1 MNVFTT
7 EYNPIKK
14 NSRLLLIVLAL
25 CFIRCEETMKQFTLI
40 SVEDSGMKFRND
52 LTETTHNNIMTYEYS
67 YNGGGVA
74 VGDINGDGL
83 ADVYFSG
90 NTVPNK
96 LFLNKGDFQFDDIT
110 EISGT
115 AGRQDWK
122 TGVTMADVNGDGW
135 LDIYVCYSGNS
146 PQEGYEKPVIR
157 DHPKRANQLFINNR
171 CAPGEIPTFTE
182 RAKSYGLDAPGTF
195 STQAYFLDYDLDGD
209 LDLFLLNHANMFYS
223 AFLNTR
229 RLRNLRHPYFGNKLY
244 RNDSGDDKSAA
255 RFTEVSADAGIHGS
269 GLNFGLSAAISDLNA
284 DGYPDIYVTNDYEEQ
299 DFCYIN
305 NRDGTFREVSKKIF
319 GHLSKYGMGSDIADI
334 NNDGFQDIIVLDML
348 PEDNRRQKLLKG
360 PDEYDRYA
368 LAVDSGYH
376 HQYMRNTL
384 QLNRGFAADTLPR
397 FSEVGQLAGISN
409 TDWSWAPLIADFDN
423 DGVKDLFI
431 TNGFLR
437 DFNNLDFIKYNAN
450 AYNAARSSRRS
461 IDYLSLVQNLP
472 STRLSNYGFR
482 NQNGIRFKD
491 VTTDWGLSHASVS
504 NGAAYADLDNDG
516 DLDLI
521 INNINDDVFLY
532 RNNHE
537 SLQKNNYLRI
547 RLTGDGMNTSGLG
560 AKVWITCGVSTIFQE
575 AWFSRGYQSSVEP
588 VITAGL
594 GNASTA
600 DEIKIAW
607 PDGRVTVLNNVETNK
622 TISLSQENARR
633 EKEVQSRPNPVWLQ
647 EATTPSGLDF
657 VHHENRFIDFKV
669 QRLLHYQV
677 SRLGGKFAKGD
688 VNGDGNDD
696 VFFGGAAGQAGQ
708 LYLGQND
715 GTFRKSASQP
725 WAADSLYEDI
735 DALFFDADG
744 DDDEDLYVVSG
755 GSEFV
760 STAPLYQDR
769 LYINEG
775 KGVFRKSAE
784 ALPVMSTSSGAV
796 TCADMDL
803 DGDLDL
809 FVGGRVVPGNYGYIP
824 RSHLLRNDSGEGMV
838 RFTDVTREHAESLSA
853 PGMVTSAKWVDY
865 NGDTWPDLIV
875 AGEWMAPKLFENQR
889 GKLVELTEIEG
900 LHDSE
905 GWWCAITP
913 ADVDQDGD
921 LDLLLGNA
929 GANMQFKA
937 SLTEPVHLFVS
948 DLNQD
953 GVLDPVINYY
963 IQGKSYPMATRD
975 ELLDQV
981 STLKKK
987 FIKYEDYATAT
998 MRDIASEEAL
1008 GKSQMLIATRL
1019 QSCWLE
1025 NTGGKGFRFHS
1036 LPDAAQFSS
1045 IHGFLFDDFT
1055 GDGQNEIIAAG
1066 NFFPFKPQLGR
1077 SDASFGIM
1085 LKYEDG
1091 EVSAGNSLLSNL
1103 WLGGDVRDIDVLT
1116 FNSGI
1121 KRILVSRNNDAPG
1134 LYSITSG
1141 TNKTMVTHQ
1150 QKNSGRQI
1158 Q

>member
-7 EYNPIKK
+7 ERTPITKV
-14 NSRLLLIVLAL
+14 SRLLLIGLAL
-25 CFIRCEETMKQFTLI
+25 CLASCEEPMKQFTLVN
-40 SVEDSGMKFRND
+40 VEDSGMDFRND
-52 LTETTHNNIMTYEYS
+52 LTETRHNNIMTYEYS

-96 LFLNKGDFQFDDIT
+96 LFLNKGDFHFDDIT
-110 EISGT
+110 KVSGT
-115 AGRQDWK
+115 AGRRDWK
-122 TGVTMADVNGDGW
+122 TGVTLADVNGDGW
-135 LDIYVCYSGNS
+135 LDIYLCYSGNS
-146 PQEGYEKPVIR
+146 PEEGYEKPVIR
-157 DHPKRANQLFINNR
+157 DHPKRANQLFINNQ
-171 CAPGEIPTFTE
+171 CKPGGIPTFTE
-182 RAKSYGLDAPGTF
+182 SAKAYGLDGPGTF

-244 RNDSGDDKSAA
+244 RNDGADGAGA
-255 RFTEVSADAGIHGS
+255 PTFTEVSAEAGIHGS

-305 NRDGTFREVSKKIF
+305 NRNGTFREVSKKLF

-334 NNDGFQDIIVLDML
+334 NNDGFPDVIVLDML

-360 PDEYDRYA
+360 PDEYDRYS

-397 FSEVGQLAGISN
+397 FSEIGQLAGISN
-409 TDWSWAPLIADFDN
+409 TDWSWAPLVADFDN
-423 DGVKDLFI
+423 DGAKDLFI

-450 AYNAARSSRRS
+450 AYSEARASRRS

-472 STRLSNYGFR
+472 STRLSNYVFK
-482 NQNGIRFKD
+482 NQDGLRFKD
-491 VTTDWGLSHASVS
+491 VAADWGLHHPSVS

-521 INNINDDVFLY
+521 TNNVNERAFLY

-547 RLTGDGMNTSGLG
+547 RLSGNGMNTSGLG
-560 AKVWITCGVSTIFQE
+560 AKVWITFDAVTIFQE

-594 GNASTA
+594 GSATLA
-600 DEIKIAW
+600 DRVKIVW
-607 PDGRVTVLNNVETNK
+607 PDGKVTVLNDVEANK
-622 TISLSQENARR
+622 TLTLLQKDARSG
-633 EKEVQSRPNPVWLQ
+633 EEPQARPNPVVLQ
-647 EATTPSGLDF
+647 EVTSASGLDF
-657 VHHENRFIDFKV
+657 VHRENRFIDFKV

-688 VNGDGNDD
+688 VNGDVNDD
-696 VFFGGAAGQAGQ
+696 VFFGGATGQPGQ
-708 LYLGQND
+708 LYLGQDD

-725 WAADSLYEDI
+725 WAVDSLYEDI

-744 DDDEDLYVVSG
+744 DGDEDLYVVSG

-760 STAPLYQDR
+760 STAPLYHDR
-769 LYINEG
+769 LYVNEG
-775 KGVFRKSAE
+775 DGVFKRSPD
-784 ALPVMSTSSGAV
+784 ALPPMSTSGGAV
-796 TCADMDL
+796 TCADMDH

-809 FVGGRVVPGNYGYIP
+809 FVGGRIVPGNYGYIP
-824 RSHLLRNDSGEGMV
+824 RSHLLRNDSGKGIA
-838 RFTDVTREHAESLSA
+838 RFTDVTREHSESLSA
-853 PGMVTSAKWVDY
+853 PGMVTSARWVDY
-865 NGDTWPDLIV
+865 NGDTWPDLII
-875 AGEWMAPKLFENQR
+875 AGEWMAPKIFSNQQ
-889 GKLVELTEIEG
+889 GKLVVETGIEG
-900 LHDSE
+900 LDNSE
-905 GWWCAITP
+905 GWWCSIEP
-913 ADVDQDGD
+913 ADVDEDGD
-921 LDLLLGNA
+921 MDLLLGNA
-929 GANMQFKA
+929 GTNMQFKA
-937 SLTEPVHLFVS
+937 SPAEPVHLFAG

-963 IQGKSYPMATRD
+963 IQGRSYPMATRD

-987 FIKYEDYATAT
+987 FIRYEDYAAAT
-998 MRDIASEEAL
+998 MQDIASEDVLE
-1008 GKSQMLIATRL
+1008 KSLKLKAQRL
-1019 QSCWLE
+1019 QSGWLE
-1025 NTGGKGFRFHS
+1025 NTGEKGFLLHAF
-1036 LPDAAQFSS
+1036 PDAAQFSS
-1045 IHGFLFDDFT
+1045 IHGFLFGDFT
-1055 GDGQNEIIAAG
+1055 GDGQKEIIAAG

-1077 SDASFGIM
+1077 SDAGFGVM
-1085 LKYEDG
+1085 LKYNDG
-1091 EVSAGNSLLSNL
+1091 EVSAGNSVLSEM
-1103 WLGGDVRDIDVLT
+1103 WLGGDVRDIEIMN
-1116 FNSGI
+1116 FSSGV

-1134 LYSITSG
+1134 LYSIKPV
-1141 TNKTMVTHQ
+1141 TNTTMVTH
-1150 QKNSGRQI
+1150 R
-1158 Q
+1158 

>member
-1 MNVFTT
+1 MAERLMMVSG
-7 EYNPIKK
+7 P
-14 NSRLLLIVLAL
+14 LLLILTLAL
-25 CFIRCEETMKQFTLI
+25 ASCEQPMKQFTLV
-40 SVEDSGMKFRND
+40 SAEDSGMDFRND
-52 LTETTHNNIMTYEYS
+52 LTETRHNNIMTYEYS

-96 LFLNKGDFQFDDIT
+96 LFLNRGNFQFDDIT
-110 EISGT
+110 QVSGT
-115 AGRQDWK
+115 AGRRDWK

-146 PQEGYEKPVIR
+146 PEEGYEKPVIR
-157 DHPKRANQLFINNR
+157 DHPKRANQLFINNQ
-171 CAPGEIPTFTE
+171 CEPGGTPTFTE
-182 RAKSYGLDAPGTF
+182 SAKAYGLDAPGTF

-244 RNDSGDDKSAA
+244 RNDGVDDGGVPT
-255 RFTEVSADAGIHGS
+255 FTEVSAEAGIHGS

-305 NRDGTFREVSKKIF
+305 NRDGTFKEVSKKLF

-334 NNDGFQDIIVLDML
+334 NNDGLQDIIVLDML

-397 FSEVGQLAGISN
+397 FSEIGQLAGISN
-409 TDWSWAPLIADFDN
+409 TDWSWAPLLADFDN
-423 DGVKDLFI
+423 DGVKDLFV

-437 DFNNLDFIKYNAN
+437 DFNNLDFIKYNAD
-450 AYNAARSSRRS
+450 AYSEARASRRS

-472 STRLSNYGFR
+472 STKLSNYVFR
-482 NQNGIRFKD
+482 NENGIRFKD
-491 VTTDWGLSHASVS
+491 VTLEWGLHHPSVS

-521 INNINDDVFLY
+521 TNNVNDGAFLY

-537 SLQKNNYLRI
+537 SLQMNNYLRI
-547 RLTGDGMNTSGLG
+547 RLRGDGMNTSGLG
-560 AKVWITCGVSTIFQE
+560 AKVWITFGAVTTFQE

-594 GNASTA
+594 GNATTA
-600 DEIKIAW
+600 DRVKIVW
-607 PDGRVTVLNNVETNK
+607 PDGKVTLVNNIEANQTLTFFQK
-622 TISLSQENARR
+622 DAQPGKHTRP
-633 EKEVQSRPNPVWLQ
+633 RPNPVVLQ
-647 EATTPSGLDF
+647 EVTSASGLDF
-657 VHHENRFIDFKV
+657 VHRENRFVDFKV

-677 SRLGGKFAKGD
+677 SRLGGKFASGD

-696 VFFGGAAGQAGQ
+696 VFFGGAAGQPGQ
-708 LYLGQND
+708 LYLGQDD
-715 GTFRKSASQP
+715 GTFQKSSSQP
-725 WAADSLYEDI
+725 WAADSLQEDI

-744 DDDEDLYVVSG
+744 DGDEDLYVVSG

-775 KGVFRKSAE
+775 EGIFTKSPD
-784 ALPVMSTSSGAV
+784 ALPIMTTSGGAV
-796 TCADMDL
+796 TCADIDH

-809 FVGGRVVPGNYGYIP
+809 FVGGRIVPGNYGYIP
-824 RSHLLRNDSGEGMV
+824 RSHLLRNDSGNGVV
-838 RFTDVTREHAESLSA
+838 RFTDVTREHSESLSA
-853 PGMVTSAKWVDY
+853 PGMVTSATWVDY
-865 NGDTWPDLIV
+865 NDDTWPDLII
-875 AGEWMAPKLFENQR
+875 AGEWMPVKVFENHE
-889 GKLVELTEIEG
+889 GKLVEQREVAG
-900 LHDSE
+900 LENTE
-905 GWWCAITP
+905 GWWCSISA

-921 LDLLLGNA
+921 MDLLLGNA
-929 GANMQFKA
+929 GANMQFRA
-937 SLTEPVHLFVS
+937 SPSEPVHLYAG

-963 IQGKSYPMATRD
+963 IQGKSYPLATRD

-987 FIKYEDYATAT
+987 FIKYEDYASAT
-998 MRDIASEEAL
+998 MQDIASEDAL
-1008 GKSQMLIATRL
+1008 EKSLKLSAYQL

-1025 NTGGKGFRFHS
+1025 NTEGTGFRLHVF
-1036 LPDAAQFSS
+1036 PDAAQFSS
-1045 IHGFLFDDFT
+1045 INGFMFDDFT
-1055 GDGQNEIIAAG
+1055 GDGQKEIIAAG

-1085 LKYEDG
+1085 LSYDDG
-1091 EVSAGNSLLSNL
+1091 HIKAANSLRSEL
-1103 WLGGDVRDIDVLT
+1103 WMGGDVRDIEFLN
-1116 FNSGI
+1116 FRSGI
-1121 KRILVSRNNDAPG
+1121 KRVLVSRNNEG
-1134 LYSITSG
+1134 VSLYSIVSHG
-1141 TNKTMVTHQ
+1141 NSKMVTHER
-1150 QKNSGRQI
+1150 KRSF
-1158 Q
+1158 